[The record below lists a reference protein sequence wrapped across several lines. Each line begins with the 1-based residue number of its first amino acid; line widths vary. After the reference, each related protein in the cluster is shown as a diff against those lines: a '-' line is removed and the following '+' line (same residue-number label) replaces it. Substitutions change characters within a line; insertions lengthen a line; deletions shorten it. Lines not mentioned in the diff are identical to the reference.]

1 MMHDGSHTESCAEAM
16 SITALRCTQ
25 FQRKTQQAAG
35 KAAACCSEV
44 TPDHEVMV
52 EGFEIL
58 RSAAAERRI
67 R

>member
-1 MMHDGSHTESCAEAM
+1 MMHDGSHTESCAETG
-16 SITALRCTQ
+16 SITALRFTK
-25 FQRKTQQAAG
+25 FRHETQQAAG

-58 RSAAAERRI
+58 RSARAERRI